1 MRRVPYGGVDVIEDN
16 GQADDDLVDFGRRR
30 RRSGPADWSF
40 ARRPKWLLSHLFALT
55 LIVGFVSAGFWQI
68 DRLGQRQDSNTR
80 IESRALQAPAPLASV
95 LGADEDALDFVA
107 VSASGRFIESEL
119 TRVANRSQDGRG
131 GDWSV
136 GLFETTDGQLLVVNR
151 GFVLRSETSAEAPD
165 SEVEINGFLRLTR
178 TKGWLGG
185 NDNPEA
191 ERMPRLNIDDVVVRL
206 EAAGIQAEDRTVP
219 LWLQL
224 EFVDGMEPDA
234 ANGQGAAVDAVV
246 TPRTVPLDAL
256 SSGNHLSYAVQWFSL
271 AALSIVIYGLMLR
284 RISTRAAV

>member
-1 MRRVPYGGVDVIEDN
+1 M
-16 GQADDDLVDFGRRR
+16 
-30 RRSGPADWSF
+30 
-40 ARRPKWLLSHLFALT
+40 
-55 LIVGFVSAGFWQI
+55 
-68 DRLGQRQDSNTR
+68 
-80 IESRALQAPAPLASV
+80 